1 MEIIYLPRFAKV
13 YRKIPEKVR
22 VLAEKKEKIF
32 RANMYDARLNTHALS
47 GELEGRWSFS
57 VNYHYR
63 IIFRFYDEKT
73 VIFLMIGTH
82 EIYK

>member
-1 MEIIYLPRFAKV
+1 
-13 YRKIPEKVR
+13 
-22 VLAEKKEKIF
+22 
-32 RANMYDARLNTHALS
+32 MYDARLNTHALS